1 MREFYKTPWV
11 FICVALVLLTVV
23 QAENSK
29 LTAPL
34 TAMEKEQMVQDF
46 VDFCRFNTESDE
58 GAPID
63 KIPSTASQRE
73 FTVMLSKTLQWPQVE
88 VDSLG

>member
-1 MREFYKTPWV
+1 MREISRTPWV
-11 FICVALVLLTVV
+11 FMFVALVLLTVV
-23 QAENSK
+23 EAGNSK

-34 TAMEKEQMVQDF
+34 TTMEKDQMVQDF

-58 GAPID
+58 EAPID

-73 FTVMLSKTLQWPQVE
+73 FAVMLSKTLQWPQVE